1 MRYVVAITGA
11 SGSRYGLR
19 LVEVFLEKGFEV
31 HLLIS
36 QAGEKVLHYEE
47 GIKVEGKTEEERE
60 IFFRNFFRSENL
72 FYHDEG
78 NFASTLS
85 SGSFIFN
92 AMIVI
97 PSSMSTVAS
106 IANGVSQN
114 LIHRVAEVAL
124 KQERKLI
131 IVPRETPLS
140 LVHLKNLVKAK
151 EAGAVILPAMPGFY
165 TRPQTVQEL
174 VDFVVGKVLDVLEVD
189 HKLYPRWQG
198 FFNKF

>member
-19 LVEVFLEKGFEV
+19 LVDALLKKGFEV

-36 QAGEKVLHYEE
+36 QAGEKVLQYEE
-47 GIKVEGKTEEERE
+47 SIKVEGKTKEERE

-72 FYHDEG
+72 FYHDESDL
-78 NFASTLS
+78 ASTLS

-124 KQERKLI
+124 KQERKLV

-151 EAGAVILPAMPGFY
+151 EAGAVILPAMPAFY
-165 TRPQTVQEL
+165 TRPQTIQEL
-174 VDFVVGKVLDVLEVD
+174 VDFVVGKVLDLLKIE
-189 HKLYPRWQG
+189 HELYPPWRSS
-198 FFNKF
+198 F